1 MVTHAMALELPV
13 LLALLLLGAFAA
25 GFAGSLLGL
34 GGGVFLIPFL
44 TLPPMNVEVHTA
56 IGASI
61 VAVVATST
69 SAASHYVGE
78 HLTNLRLA
86 MFLEVATTLGAVSG
100 AFVATLLGVQELT
113 LAFAAALAYAAAYMA
128 LRSEDTA
135 RERAG
140 ATVGAGADGSGGLN
154 LGGIYVDP
162 EDGAT
167 YRYRVRRP
175 AFGFGVSSFA
185 GMVSGL
191 LGIGGGIIKV
201 PAMTSVMKVPM
212 KVAVATSNFMIGVT
226 AAASAF
232 IYYGRGY
239 VDPTISTVVVLGV
252 FAGATLGSKTL
263 ARIRSRT
270 LRVAFIPVLLAVSLL
285 MVLRG
290 VGIIAAGA

>member
-1 MVTHAMALELPV
+1 MTLDFPV
-13 LLALLLLGAFAA
+13 FLTLLFVGAFSA

-100 AFVATLLGVQELT
+100 ALVAALLGVQELAI
-113 LAFAAALAYAAAYMA
+113 AFAAALAYAAAYMG
-128 LRSEDTA
+128 LRREETA
-135 RERAG
+135 RERAD
-140 ATVGAGADGSGGLN
+140 ATVGASGEAPSRLRLAGV
-154 LGGIYVDP
+154 YVDP

-175 AFGFGVSSFA
+175 ALGFGVSSFA

-201 PAMTSVMKVPM
+201 PAMNTAMKVPM

-239 VDPTISTVVVLGV
+239 VDPTISTIVVLGV
-252 FAGATLGSKTL
+252 FGGATLGSQAL
-263 ARIRSRT
+263 ARVSSRT
-270 LRVAFIPVLLAVSLL
+270 LRLAFVPVLLAVAVL

-290 VGIIAAGA
+290 LGIIAAGA

>member
-1 MVTHAMALELPV
+1 MALDLPI
-13 LLALLLLGAFAA
+13 LLGLLFLGAFLA
-25 GFAGSLLGL
+25 GIAGSVLGL

-44 TLPPMNVEVHTA
+44 TLALGVDIHTA

-69 SAASHYVGE
+69 SAASHYVRE

-100 AFVATLLGVQELT
+100 AFVATLLGVRELA
-113 LAFAAALAYAAAYMA
+113 LIFAVVLVYAAGYMA
-128 LRSEDTA
+128 LRHRDTA
-135 RERAG
+135 RERAD
-140 ATVGAGADGSGGLN
+140 ATVGAANPPPRGLN
-154 LGGIYVDP
+154 LGGVYVDP

-175 AFGFGVSSFA
+175 AFGFGISSFA

-201 PAMTSVMKVPM
+201 PAMNSAMRVPM

-226 AAASAF
+226 ASASAF
-232 IYYGRGY
+232 IYYGKGY
-239 VDPTISTVVVLGV
+239 VDPTISTPVILGV
-252 FAGATLGSKTL
+252 FLGASLGTPL
-263 ARIRSRT
+263 LGRVTSRT
-270 LRVAFIPVLLAVSLL
+270 LRLAFVPVLLVVAVL
-285 MVLRG
+285 MLLRG
-290 VGIIAAGA
+290 LGLIAPGV

>member
-1 MVTHAMALELPV
+1 M
-13 LLALLLLGAFAA
+13 
-25 GFAGSLLGL
+25 GL

-44 TLPPMNVEVHTA
+44 TFPPMNVEVHTA

-69 SAASHYVGE
+69 SAASYYVRQ

-100 AFVATLLGVQELT
+100 AFVATLLGVQELAFIFGVT
-113 LAFAAALAYAAAYMA
+113 LVYAAIYMTF
-128 LRSEDTA
+128 RRQDTA
-135 RERAG
+135 RERAEATIG
-140 ATVGAGADGSGGLN
+140 AAEQPASGLKMDAV
-154 LGGIYVDP
+154 YVDP
-162 EDGAT
+162 EDGAA

-175 AFGFGVSSFA
+175 ALGFGISSFA
-185 GMVSGL
+185 GVVSGL

-201 PAMTSVMKVPM
+201 PAMNSVMKIPM

-232 IYYGRGY
+232 IFYGRGY
-239 VDPTISTVVVLGV
+239 VDPTVATPVILGV
-252 FAGATLGSKTL
+252 FVGANLGSKTL
-263 ARIRSRT
+263 AKVSSRT
-270 LRVAFIPVLLAVSLL
+270 LKIAFVPVLLAVAVL

-290 VGIIAAGA
+290 LGFIAPGG